1 MTHARSFSLAIV
13 PLLGIGCGGAGSSV
27 GNPDVHH
34 VDGGDARAAPDSHSI
49 DVARAPD
56 APSDENPV
64 STVSPDAAGS
74 PTNVVPMIVNAG
86 PPGADSFDAPFIS
99 VTLCAPGTTSCL
111 TIDEMSV
118 DTGASGVRVLASAL
132 TGLTLP
138 QQTAS
143 DGNPLVECMTYDDG
157 YSWGPVKLADVR
169 IGGKLAA
176 QIPIQVI
183 GDPKFSTVPHACS
196 DTGPSEN
203 TVVTF
208 GSYGTVGINQIV
220 PDCGPSCADT
230 KSVEPGGYYSC
241 GTTCSPV
248 AVSEAD
254 QVSNPIATFAS
265 DNNGAVLQFPPVPAD
280 GATTLAG
287 SLIFG
292 VGTAANNALGS
303 ATVLTVNASGEFTTV
318 FNGITMAQ
326 SYIDSNTSYFWFFDD
341 SLTKCKAS
349 SNGGGYYCPASPTML
364 SAQNVG
370 QNGAMSNASFTVANA
385 NSLFSNP
392 SYTAFDDIGG
402 PGPKASFA
410 WGFPFFIGR
419 SIFVALDGATTPAGN
434 GPYVAY

>member
-1 MTHARSFSLAIV
+1 MIRDRRLLLAIV
-13 PLLGIGCGGAGSSV
+13 PLLGLGCGGAGSSAV
-27 GNPDVHH
+27 TTDPHH
-34 VDGGDARAAPDSHSI
+34 EDAGDAGAAPDSQSV
-49 DVARAPD
+49 DAARAPD
-56 APSDENPV
+56 APFPDV
-64 STVSPDAAGS
+64 SPISKGSPDAAGA

-138 QQTAS
+138 QQTSS
-143 DGNPLVECMTYDDG
+143 DGDPLVECMTYDDG

-176 QIPIQVI
+176 RIPIQVI
-183 GDPKFSTVPHACS
+183 GDPQFSTVPHACS

-220 PDCGPSCADT
+220 PDEGD
-230 KSVEPGGYYSC
+230 YYSC
-241 GTTCSPV
+241 KGSSCAAVHV
-248 AVSEAD
+248 ADGD
-254 QVSNPIATFAS
+254 QVPNPIASFET

-292 VGTAANNALGS
+292 IGTAANNALGA
-303 ATVLTVNASGEFTTV
+303 ATVLTVNGNSEFTTV
-318 FNGITMAQ
+318 FNGTTMAQ

-349 SNGGGYYCPASPTML
+349 SKGGGYYCPESPTTL

-370 QNGAMSNASFTVANA
+370 KNGAMSNASFTVANA
-385 NSLFSNP
+385 SSLFSNA